1 MTYAITWDG
10 TSRCAAISCGA
21 RKSRC
26 PQVPDAVHPA
36 GRVVVR
42 ASRDAGE
49 HERMDLIPADI
60 NRMEL
65 FSGSYDPHCLLRF
78 SSRARRYVQL
88 TKSARA
94 TRPTTRSAEG
104 HGWAESGHKRQPN
117 ERSAG

>member
-1 MTYAITWDG
+1 MDG
-10 TSRCAAISCGA
+10 QWNSRHASAQVVSQPEGAAAVPFGYTV
-21 RKSRC
+21 KSRC

-65 FSGSYDPHCLLRF
+65 FSGSYRRGDGFATTP
-78 SSRARRYVQL
+78 ARL
-88 TKSARA
+88 S
-94 TRPTTRSAEG
+94 
-104 HGWAESGHKRQPN
+104 
-117 ERSAG
+117 